1 MGNALQQ
8 GEIRL
13 RGVAINLSTTVL
25 NRVVDAIHL
34 TFYRSR
40 RRKPKPP
47 RKPRTPRVVELLR
60 KALEWKALIESG
72 EAANQADIARRER
85 ISRARVTQVMRLLRL
100 APEIQQHVLAI
111 PDMVHKPEITE
122 HVLRPIT
129 QIEDLN
135 NQRMTFQ
142 ELL

>member
-1 MGNALQQ
+1 M
-8 GEIRL
+8 
-13 RGVAINLSTTVL
+13 
-25 NRVVDAIHL
+25 